1 MIAAILLGLVIHA
14 IGMGITVLA
23 LEYDVVEA
31 ESSDFES
38 FSLID
43 DYADNGA
50 FILCLLWPLTL
61 WFLVLHIIFIKVLK
75 FVERNSKR

>member
-1 MIAAILLGLVIHA
+1 MIVAILLGLVAYA

-31 ESSDFES
+31 ESSNFES
-38 FSLID
+38 FALID

-50 FILCLLWPLTL
+50 FILCLLWPLAL